1 MRKKKKKGVITFE
14 WILLFS
20 LLLIGIIGGVATIRD
35 ALIIESTEVADAIL
49 HNNKSYIV
57 SPPIEIRVSYNGRG
71 DSILY
76 THASY
81 SSSSHYIEPFI
92 PGNTPRVF
100 LEAEDS
106 SGE

>member
-1 MRKKKKKGVITFE
+1 MRKKKKGVITFE

-20 LLLIGIIGGVATIRD
+20 LLLLGIVGGVAAIRD
-35 ALIIESTEVADAIL
+35 ALIIESAEVADAIL

-57 SPPIEIRVSYNGRG
+57 SPPMEVRVSYNGRG

-81 SSSSHYIEPFI
+81 SSGSHYIEPFI
-92 PGNTPRVF
+92 PGNSHRVF
-100 LEAEDS
+100 LEAKEDS
-106 SGE
+106 GE

>member
-1 MRKKKKKGVITFE
+1 MRKKRKGVITFE

-20 LLLIGIIGGVATIRD
+20 LLLIGITGGVAVIRD
-35 ALIIESTEVADAIL
+35 ALIIESCEVADAIL

-57 SPPIEIRVSYNGRG
+57 SPSMEVRVSYDGPG

-76 THASY
+76 TFPSY
-81 SSSSHYIEPFI
+81 SSGSHYIEPFI
-92 PGNTPRVF
+92 PGSSPLVH
-100 LEAEDS
+100 LKAVEE

>member
-1 MRKKKKKGVITFE
+1 MRRKKKKGVITFE

-20 LLLIGIIGGVATIRD
+20 LLLIGIIGGVAAIRD
-35 ALIIESTEVADAIL
+35 ALIIETTEVADAIL

-57 SPPIEIRVSYNGRG
+57 SPPIEIGVSYNGRG

-76 THASY
+76 TQASY
-81 SSSSHYIEPFI
+81 SSGSHYIEPFI
-92 PGNTPRVF
+92 PGKSHRVY
-100 LEAEDS
+100 LYAEET